1 MSISTISRQVNHRPG
16 EVGTASQPRTPAPS
30 TARTPGP
37 LPARTPSRTSALT
50 PARPPSPARDHL
62 RAVPAQA
69 VPALADPPATVSEN
83 LGVPTLHRT
92 VVDYANFD
100 HAASTPALQSV
111 KAAVDIALR
120 TYSSVHRGNGYASR
134 ITSGWY
140 EEARAQVHSFVGA
153 RTGDLVVFTRNSTD
167 SLNLLARSLPRNT
180 TTFVFESEHHAALLP
195 WNPARTVRI
204 PVPGSEQDALVLL
217 EDALSSAAGST
228 PGPRLVVVPGASN
241 VTGELWPVESVVK
254 IARRYDARVVLD
266 AAQLAPHR
274 KVDIEALGVDY
285 VVFSGHKLYAPFGA
299 GVLAGRADW
308 LDAAA
313 PYLRGGGATEK
324 VTSRGTVWTQGAAR
338 HEAGSPNVIG
348 AIAIAAACAAFE
360 THRTVIEAH
369 EEALASQL
377 RSGLAAIDG
386 VTTYSIFGPEHDRVA
401 VTCFTIDG
409 LDSSLVSAALSAEYG
424 IGVRDG
430 KFCAH
435 LLVEALLEDA
445 RGDDSPETAVRA
457 SVGLANNA
465 EHVTRLLDAIATL
478 ADSGPAFEYE
488 HTSTGWVA
496 IDDPRDLTLPRPW

>member
-1 MSISTISRQVNHRPG
+1 MSISTSRPQVHPLD
-16 EVGTASQPRTPAPS
+16 ASTLTLNA
-30 TARTPGP
+30 
-37 LPARTPSRTSALT
+37 SALT
-50 PARPPSPARDHL
+50 ETPPTPASRDHL
-62 RAVPAQA
+62 RAVPATTPKA
-69 VPALADPPATVSEN
+69 SPISAFASPPATVSEN

-100 HAASTPALQSV
+100 HAASTPALASV

-153 RTGDLVVFTRNSTD
+153 RPDDLVVFTRNSTD

-195 WNPARTVRI
+195 WNPSRTVRI
-204 PVPGSEQDALVLL
+204 PVPGGEQDALILL
-217 EDALSSAAGST
+217 EDALRASDRTAA
-228 PGPRLVVVPGASN
+228 GPRLVVIAGASN
-241 VTGELWPVESVVK
+241 VTGELWPIESVVR
-254 IARRYDARVVLD
+254 IAKQYGARVALD

-274 KVDIEALGVDY
+274 KIDIDALDVDY

-308 LDAAA
+308 LNQAA
-313 PYLRGGGATEK
+313 PYLLGGGATAK
-324 VTSRGTVWTQGAAR
+324 VTSRQTVWTQGAAR

-360 THRTVIEAH
+360 TNRSAIETH
-369 EEALASQL
+369 EDALVAQL
-377 RSGLAAIDG
+377 RAGLAEIDG
-386 VTTYSIFGPEHDRVA
+386 VRTYSIFGPSVDRVA

-409 LDSSLVSAALSAEYG
+409 LESSLVSAVLSAEYG

-435 LLVEALLEDA
+435 LLVEALLEDTS
-445 RGDDSPETAVRA
+445 GEDTTETAVRA
-457 SVGLANNA
+457 SIGLANNA
-465 EHVTRLLDAIATL
+465 EHVNRLLDAVATL
-478 ADSGPAFEYE
+478 ASQGPAFEYDD
-488 HTSTGWVA
+488 STAAGWVA
-496 IDDPRDLTLPRPW
+496 VDDPRDLTLPRPW